1 MEGPSTSTIMED
13 KFNDKGSQISS
24 SQQSQS
30 PNGHHSQ
37 AISPCRTLIPALLHV
52 KA

>member
-1 MEGPSTSTIMED
+1 MEEPSTSTTMED
-13 KFNDKGSQISS
+13 RFNDKGSWISS

-30 PNGHHSQ
+30 PNDHHSQ